1 MFKKKEKVNDGNK
14 SSVVNFGAGWF
25 PIIYC
30 MLMFWFYVGMRN
42 DGSNV
47 TVPAVAAALRVEN
60 STLLTMNSI
69 AGLVGVVFFIILGQV
84 NRKIGARWLSGIL
97 CIAAGLGY
105 YGVGNA
111 TSVAMYL
118 VCMCI
123 VTGSIMSAGYIC
135 GGALVAQW
143 FPKKKGIVMGY
154 TTMGHNLA
162 SALYVP
168 IATALIGTFY
178 ITGGVLPIVIGVMV
192 LGVVGMIFLRDTPQ
206 ARGINPDN
214 VSDEVFN
221 TEYDNAD
228 DDEDGGW
235 TVKKLLSKKEL
246 WLAAIT
252 TGLFQICSVGVMSQ
266 LVLRNEEL
274 GFSANTAIMIMT
286 ILALVGVGG
295 SFLIGVL
302 DDKLGTKKTMIG
314 FGMWYACALIL
325 NFTNFMPCVM
335 ISLVMIAI
343 GIGGS
348 ANFTTSLP
356 TAIFGRQ
363 GFSKVNSVIFPIQGA
378 VTAMQFLINA
388 IVQNATGGQIRYAY
402 LVFMAVAIANIILVT
417 RIDDHKYNRD
427 YHVQKG
433 NVDRL
438 AEIEAEIGGGEALQ
452 YAKTTEADSA
462 DAALAADAGGNGVQ

>member
-1 MFKKKEKVNDGNK
+1 MAKKPKVDDGNK
-14 SSVVNFGAGWF
+14 SSVVNFGPGWF

-30 MLMFWFYVGMRN
+30 LLMFWFYVGMCN

-47 TVPAVAAALRVEN
+47 SVPAVAAALRVEN

-69 AGLVGVVFFIILGQV
+69 AGLVGVVFFIILGQL

-97 CIAAGLGY
+97 CILAGIGY

-111 TSVAMYL
+111 TSVGMYL
-118 VCMCI
+118 VCMCV

-135 GGALVAQW
+135 GGAIVAQW
-143 FPKKKGIVMGY
+143 FPKKKGVVMGY

-162 SALYVP
+162 SAMYCPILAAL
-168 IATALIGTFY
+168 IATHY
-178 ITGGVLPIVIGVMV
+178 ITGGVIPIVIGVIA
-192 LGVVGMIFLRDTPQ
+192 LGIVGMIFLRNTPQ
-206 ARGINPDN
+206 ERGINPDN
-214 VSDEVFN
+214 VSDEVFKA
-221 TEYDNAD
+221 EYDMAND
-228 DDEDGGW
+228 DDDDGGW
-235 TVKKLLSKKEL
+235 TVKNLLSKKEL

-266 LVLRNEEL
+266 LVLRNQEL
-274 GFSANTAIMIMT
+274 GFSASTAMLIMT

-295 SFLIGVL
+295 SFLIGVF
-302 DDKLGTKKTMIG
+302 DDRFGTKRTMVG
-314 FGMWYACALIL
+314 FGIWYAVALVL
-325 NFTNFMPCVM
+325 NFTNVMPCVYV
-335 ISLVMIAI
+335 SLFMIAL

-402 LVFMAVAIANIILVT
+402 LVFMAVALVNVFLVS
-417 RIDDHKYNRD
+417 RVDDHRYNRD
-427 YHVQKG
+427 YHVANG
-433 NVDRL
+433 NTQRL
-438 AEIEAEIGGGEALQ
+438 AEIEAELG
-452 YAKTTEADSA
+452 K
-462 DAALAADAGGNGVQ
+462 